1 MNVLLRIAAREYV
14 AYVRTIGFWLSMLLL
29 PAIAGLGGVVPA
41 LMESRSPASVVAVVD
56 QTGQG
61 MARAVLERAEA
72 SSDGRARTGLGKP
85 PRLLLG
91 PEGADAEDA
100 KAWLNGTRPYPGGAE
115 LSAVAILKS
124 GADGGVALDYWSNH
138 LSDPG
143 PRVAVRSAV
152 TDVMRERYL
161 TQRGLGPADL
171 KALDDLRPE
180 MADFSPKAASGEV
193 SLRDRLP
200 GLVGFGAAML
210 LWSMVLTGAGILL
223 NSVVEEKSSR
233 VLEVLLASASVPEIM
248 FGKILGVLGV
258 TLTVLGVWG
267 VVGAGALTMFAPT
280 IAADIAA
287 VMFGKGLIFYFGF
300 YLVGGYLL
308 YAAVFTAVGAFCETT
323 REAQTLL
330 GPVMAVLIVPVL
342 FMSQAIRRPDAP
354 LLEALSWVP
363 PFTPFLMTARAAGE
377 PPLWQ
382 VLGTGAL
389 MIVTVFVVV
398 WLSGR
403 AFRAGALSTGK
414 VDLKGLLSAVRRGG

>member
-29 PAIAGLGGVVPA
+29 PVIAGLGGVMPT

-56 QTGQG
+56 RTGQD
-61 MARAVLERAEA
+61 LERAVIGRVK
-72 SSDGRARTGLGKP
+72 SDSDGRARTGLGKP
-85 PRLLLG
+85 PKLLVG
-91 PEGADAEDA
+91 PADADADDA
-100 KAWLNGTRPYPGGAE
+100 KAWLNGDRAFPGGE
-115 LSAVAILKS
+115 TLSAVAILKTDAA
-124 GADGGVALDYWSNH
+124 GAIAVEYWSNH

-161 TQRGLGPADL
+161 TQRGLGAADL
-171 KALDDLRPE
+171 AALDDLKPK
-180 MADFSPKAASGEV
+180 MSDFSPKAAGQV

-200 GLVGFGAAML
+200 ALVGFGAAML

-267 VVGAGALTMFAPT
+267 VVGGTALTIMAPS
-280 IAADIAA
+280 IAGDIAA
-287 VMFGKGLIFYFGF
+287 VLFGKGLIFYFGF

-308 YAAVFTAVGAFCETT
+308 YAAIFTAVGAFCETT

-330 GPVMAVLIVPVL
+330 GPVMAVLIVPIL
-342 FMSQAIRRPDAP
+342 FMTQAIRRPDAP
-354 LLEALSWVP
+354 LLEALSWIP
-363 PFTPFLMTARAAGE
+363 PFTPFLMTARAASE

-382 VLGTGAL
+382 VLGTGGL
-389 MIVTVFVVV
+389 MIATVFVVV

-414 VDLKGLLSAVRRGG
+414 VDIKGLLAAVRKGG